1 MSSSGSDDE
10 GPAAKRGR
18 FDMSASDPNQE
29 LEAMLAAQGG
39 GMAPPGMGG
48 MPPGMPPGMG
58 GAGMDFMGGL
68 DGGKGGGKGIPDL
81 FPEPRVQTT
90 PMDFSRMTQQ
100 TPVKSVPIPKELAQ
114 YLMTPEHRQ
123 ILTEESGA
131 DVEWAPD
138 EGQVDLRG
146 SAEQVKKAQRIL
158 QRVTTHCHWGRTEDK
173 VKRLLRPE
181 VLESVVVRLSPMN
194 TLRPAEKILNQ
205 GSTMSIGKDK
215 TCDTVIPEAV
225 VSRVHCILELDQ
237 ERGAVYIL
245 DCSTNGTFLNGRR
258 LPAKQ
263 AGKVLLSHGDE
274 LLLKDP
280 HTGDGEYG
288 YIVNLN
294 VLHARA
300 NVKLVA
306 PRRLLT
312 QDEISGSARDFV

>member
-1 MSSSGSDDE
+1 
-10 GPAAKRGR
+10 
-18 FDMSASDPNQE
+18 
-29 LEAMLAAQGG
+29 
-39 GMAPPGMGG
+39 
-48 MPPGMPPGMG
+48 
-58 GAGMDFMGGL
+58 MDFMGGKGG

-158 QRVTTHCHWGRTEDK
+158 QRVVTHCHWGRSEDK

-181 VLESVVVRLSPMN
+181 ILESVVVRLSPMN
-194 TLRPAEKILNQ
+194 TLRPAEKILNM
-205 GSTMSIGKDK
+205 GNTMSIGKDK

-258 LPAKQ
+258 LPGKQ

-274 LLLKDP
+274 LLLKYP
-280 HTGDGEYG
+280 NTGDGEYG

-294 VLHARA
+294 VLHTRA

-312 QDEISGSARDFV
+312 QDEISGSARDFM